1 LRSFLSRT
9 KICPKYLIC
18 GIDKGGIFCMGQL
31 NMLYHFGP
39 EQDFTYKADT
49 FIQQLERMSDLD
61 LELLYFVRDQLKDS
75 YGQII
80 DKTNE
85 AIKQYQENN
94 LSINYTFRD
103 DMRYVASLYT
113 DMINEM
119 RAQDITLYYDVIIRE
134 QKR

>member
-1 LRSFLSRT
+1 
-9 KICPKYLIC
+9 
-18 GIDKGGIFCMGQL
+18 MGQL
-31 NMLYHFGP
+31 NMLYNFGP